1 MSENR
6 SQRVIVKPGAVTRV
20 TVDNQAKLNTLDSA
34 LMEELAEAIENLA
47 KDDALRVV
55 ILTGA
60 GERAFVGG
68 ASIDEMAELN
78 PATAEAFI
86 TRLQRCCSAIRDLPV
101 PVIARIRGYAL
112 GAGLELAAACDLRI
126 AEEGAVFGMPEVKIG
141 LPSVIEAALLPG
153 MVGWGR
159 ARQILLLGEN
169 FSARDAEAW
178 GLVEKVVPAGDLDA
192 AVEQWVESILAAG
205 PRAVRLQKELMR
217 AWENLPLRE
226 AIEAGIPALS
236 AAFETDE
243 PTLRMRAFQASRARR
258 SE

>member
-6 SQRVIVKPGAVTRV
+6 SKGVSVRRGEVAWI
-20 TVDNQAKLNTLDSA
+20 TVDKQAKLNTLDSA
-34 LMEELAEAIENLA
+34 LMEELADAMEDLA
-47 KDDALRVV
+47 KDDALRVA

-60 GERAFVGG
+60 GER
-68 ASIDEMAELN
+68 
-78 PATAEAFI
+78 
-86 TRLQRCCSAIRDLPV
+86 AIRDLPV

-126 AEEGAVFGMPEVKIG
+126 ADETAVFGMPEVKIG

-153 MVGWGR
+153 MVGRGR

-169 FSARDAEAW
+169 FSAREAEAW
-178 GLVEKVVPAGDLDA
+178 GLVEKVVAAGELDA

-205 PRAVRLQKELMR
+205 PRAVRSQKKLMR
-217 AWENLPLRE
+217 AWEDLPLRD
-226 AIEAGIPALS
+226 AIEAGVPALA

-243 PTLRMRAFQASRARR
+243 PAQRMRAFQASRARR
-258 SE
+258 RQS